1 MKNLEFITSE
11 LKNEMKMHVSDKQ
24 QFDTW
29 INILKP
35 LNLYNNILYLEIPKQ
50 DTLFIFEGIW
60 KPKLKEALNNIAE
73 KIGGKLDVEVIAK
86 DSKDY
91 AKILTLGKEYD
102 KDGQMR
108 KSLTKSAKTVEEAVR
123 LALDEIGKKR
133 SEVTID
139 VLDEGSGGFL
149 GLIGGKDA
157 VVKVSYDEDMDRVL
171 ENLKNEIEV
180 DSLREVEKS
189 YDVKKRSEEIKK
201 EEGILDES
209 ENPIK
214 EESEDLGD
222 KIKDKANEIEDLIE
236 EKSEEIFAKD
246 SKEETQETKEIEEN
260 SEIDQQE
267 AERKDYALSKKR
279 SNIDNYYKAK
289 ELLEQILKAMH
300 FENVS
305 VIGNLEGS
313 IIKLEAKVDEN
324 DTGIAIGK
332 GGASLDAIEFIIRKA
347 IDSRSNNLRV
357 NIDINN
363 YKRRRDD
370 KIVRL
375 ARDTAQ
381 KVAQS
386 GKSWNLRY
394 MNSYERRLAHEEI
407 SKHRNVSSHSE
418 GREPQRYVV
427 VDYVE
432 E

>member
-1 MKNLEFITSE
+1 
-11 LKNEMKMHVSDKQ
+11 
-24 QFDTW
+24 
-29 INILKP
+29 
-35 LNLYNNILYLEIPKQ
+35 
-50 DTLFIFEGIW
+50 
-60 KPKLKEALNNIAE
+60 
-73 KIGGKLDVEVIAK
+73 
-86 DSKDY
+86 
-91 AKILTLGKEYD
+91 
-102 KDGQMR
+102 MR

-201 EEGILDES
+201 EEGILEES
-209 ENPIK
+209 ENSIK

-236 EKSEEIFAKD
+236 EKSEEIFEKD
-246 SKEETQETKEIEEN
+246 SKEETKEIEEN

>member
-1 MKNLEFITSE
+1 
-11 LKNEMKMHVSDKQ
+11 
-24 QFDTW
+24 
-29 INILKP
+29 
-35 LNLYNNILYLEIPKQ
+35 
-50 DTLFIFEGIW
+50 
-60 KPKLKEALNNIAE
+60 
-73 KIGGKLDVEVIAK
+73 
-86 DSKDY
+86 
-91 AKILTLGKEYD
+91 
-102 KDGQMR
+102 MR

-214 EESEDLGD
+214 EEIEDLGD

-246 SKEETQETKEIEEN
+246 NKEETLETKEIEEN

-289 ELLEQILKAMH
+289 ELLEEILKAMH

-407 SKHRNVSSHSE
+407 SKHRNVTSHSE

>member
-1 MKNLEFITSE
+1 
-11 LKNEMKMHVSDKQ
+11 
-24 QFDTW
+24 
-29 INILKP
+29 
-35 LNLYNNILYLEIPKQ
+35 
-50 DTLFIFEGIW
+50 
-60 KPKLKEALNNIAE
+60 
-73 KIGGKLDVEVIAK
+73 
-86 DSKDY
+86 
-91 AKILTLGKEYD
+91 
-102 KDGQMR
+102 MR

-214 EESEDLGD
+214 EETEHLGET
-222 KIKDKANEIEDLIE
+222 IKEKANEIEDLIE

-246 SKEETQETKEIEEN
+246 NKEETLETKEIEEN

-407 SKHRNVSSHSE
+407 SKHRNVTSHSE

>member
-1 MKNLEFITSE
+1 
-11 LKNEMKMHVSDKQ
+11 
-24 QFDTW
+24 
-29 INILKP
+29 
-35 LNLYNNILYLEIPKQ
+35 
-50 DTLFIFEGIW
+50 
-60 KPKLKEALNNIAE
+60 
-73 KIGGKLDVEVIAK
+73 
-86 DSKDY
+86 
-91 AKILTLGKEYD
+91 
-102 KDGQMR
+102 MR

-246 SKEETQETKEIEEN
+246 NKEETLETKEIEEN

>member
-1 MKNLEFITSE
+1 
-11 LKNEMKMHVSDKQ
+11 
-24 QFDTW
+24 
-29 INILKP
+29 
-35 LNLYNNILYLEIPKQ
+35 
-50 DTLFIFEGIW
+50 
-60 KPKLKEALNNIAE
+60 
-73 KIGGKLDVEVIAK
+73 
-86 DSKDY
+86 
-91 AKILTLGKEYD
+91 
-102 KDGQMR
+102 MR
-108 KSLTKSAKTVEEAVR
+108 KSLTKSAKTVDEAVR

-157 VVKVSYDEDMDRVL
+157 VVKISYDEDMGRVL
-171 ENLKNEIEV
+171 EDLKNEIEV

-214 EESEDLGD
+214 EESEDLGET
-222 KIKDKANEIEDLIE
+222 IKEKANEIEELIE
-236 EKSEEIFAKD
+236 EKGEEIFAKD
-246 SKEETQETKEIEEN
+246 NKEETIETKEIEEN
-260 SEIDQQE
+260 SEIDQEE

>member
-1 MKNLEFITSE
+1 
-11 LKNEMKMHVSDKQ
+11 
-24 QFDTW
+24 
-29 INILKP
+29 
-35 LNLYNNILYLEIPKQ
+35 
-50 DTLFIFEGIW
+50 
-60 KPKLKEALNNIAE
+60 
-73 KIGGKLDVEVIAK
+73 
-86 DSKDY
+86 
-91 AKILTLGKEYD
+91 
-102 KDGQMR
+102 MR

-171 ENLKNEIEV
+171 EDLKNEIEV

-209 ENPIK
+209 ENSIK

-236 EKSEEIFAKD
+236 EKSEEIFEKD
-246 SKEETQETKEIEEN
+246 SKEETKEIEEN

-289 ELLEQILKAMH
+289 ELLEEILKAMH

>member
-1 MKNLEFITSE
+1 
-11 LKNEMKMHVSDKQ
+11 
-24 QFDTW
+24 
-29 INILKP
+29 
-35 LNLYNNILYLEIPKQ
+35 
-50 DTLFIFEGIW
+50 
-60 KPKLKEALNNIAE
+60 
-73 KIGGKLDVEVIAK
+73 
-86 DSKDY
+86 
-91 AKILTLGKEYD
+91 
-102 KDGQMR
+102 MR

-246 SKEETQETKEIEEN
+246 KKEEIIETKEIEEN

>member
-1 MKNLEFITSE
+1 
-11 LKNEMKMHVSDKQ
+11 
-24 QFDTW
+24 
-29 INILKP
+29 
-35 LNLYNNILYLEIPKQ
+35 
-50 DTLFIFEGIW
+50 
-60 KPKLKEALNNIAE
+60 
-73 KIGGKLDVEVIAK
+73 
-86 DSKDY
+86 
-91 AKILTLGKEYD
+91 
-102 KDGQMR
+102 MR
-108 KSLTKSAKTVEEAVR
+108 KSLTKSAKTVDEAVR

-171 ENLKNEIEV
+171 EDLKNEIEV

-209 ENPIK
+209 ENPLK
-214 EESEDLGD
+214 EETEDLGD
-222 KIKDKANEIEDLIE
+222 KIKEKANEIEDLIE

-246 SKEETQETKEIEEN
+246 KKEEIIETKEIEEN

>member
-1 MKNLEFITSE
+1 
-11 LKNEMKMHVSDKQ
+11 
-24 QFDTW
+24 
-29 INILKP
+29 
-35 LNLYNNILYLEIPKQ
+35 
-50 DTLFIFEGIW
+50 
-60 KPKLKEALNNIAE
+60 
-73 KIGGKLDVEVIAK
+73 
-86 DSKDY
+86 
-91 AKILTLGKEYD
+91 
-102 KDGQMR
+102 MR

-246 SKEETQETKEIEEN
+246 NKEETLETKEIEEN

-407 SKHRNVSSHSE
+407 SKHRNVTSHSE

>member
-1 MKNLEFITSE
+1 
-11 LKNEMKMHVSDKQ
+11 
-24 QFDTW
+24 
-29 INILKP
+29 
-35 LNLYNNILYLEIPKQ
+35 
-50 DTLFIFEGIW
+50 
-60 KPKLKEALNNIAE
+60 
-73 KIGGKLDVEVIAK
+73 
-86 DSKDY
+86 
-91 AKILTLGKEYD
+91 
-102 KDGQMR
+102 MR

-201 EEGILDES
+201 EEGILEES
-209 ENPIK
+209 ENSIK

-236 EKSEEIFAKD
+236 EKSEEIFEKD
-246 SKEETQETKEIEEN
+246 SKEETKEIEEN

-357 NIDINN
+357 NVDINN
-363 YKRRRDD
+363 YKRRRDE

>member
-1 MKNLEFITSE
+1 
-11 LKNEMKMHVSDKQ
+11 
-24 QFDTW
+24 
-29 INILKP
+29 
-35 LNLYNNILYLEIPKQ
+35 
-50 DTLFIFEGIW
+50 
-60 KPKLKEALNNIAE
+60 
-73 KIGGKLDVEVIAK
+73 
-86 DSKDY
+86 
-91 AKILTLGKEYD
+91 
-102 KDGQMR
+102 MR

-157 VVKVSYDEDMDRVL
+157 VVKISYDEDMGRVL
-171 ENLKNEIEV
+171 EDLKNEIEV

-209 ENPIK
+209 ENPLK
-214 EESEDLGD
+214 EETEDLGD
-222 KIKDKANEIEDLIE
+222 KIKEKANEIEDLIE

-246 SKEETQETKEIEEN
+246 KKEEIIETKEIEEN

-332 GGASLDAIEFIIRKA
+332 GGASLEAIEFIIRKA

-357 NIDINN
+357 NVDINN

-407 SKHRNVSSHSE
+407 SKHRNVTSHSE

>member
-1 MKNLEFITSE
+1 
-11 LKNEMKMHVSDKQ
+11 
-24 QFDTW
+24 
-29 INILKP
+29 
-35 LNLYNNILYLEIPKQ
+35 
-50 DTLFIFEGIW
+50 
-60 KPKLKEALNNIAE
+60 
-73 KIGGKLDVEVIAK
+73 
-86 DSKDY
+86 
-91 AKILTLGKEYD
+91 
-102 KDGQMR
+102 MR

-171 ENLKNEIEV
+171 EDLKNEIEV

-246 SKEETQETKEIEEN
+246 NKEETLETKEIEEN

-407 SKHRNVSSHSE
+407 SKHRNVTSHSE

>member
-1 MKNLEFITSE
+1 
-11 LKNEMKMHVSDKQ
+11 
-24 QFDTW
+24 
-29 INILKP
+29 
-35 LNLYNNILYLEIPKQ
+35 
-50 DTLFIFEGIW
+50 
-60 KPKLKEALNNIAE
+60 
-73 KIGGKLDVEVIAK
+73 
-86 DSKDY
+86 
-91 AKILTLGKEYD
+91 
-102 KDGQMR
+102 MR

-214 EESEDLGD
+214 EETENLGET
-222 KIKDKANEIEDLIE
+222 IKEKANEIEDLIE
-236 EKSEEIFAKD
+236 EKSEEIFEKD
-246 SKEETQETKEIEEN
+246 SKEETKEIEEN
-260 SEIDQQE
+260 FEIDQQE

-375 ARDTAQ
+375 ASDTAQ

>member
-1 MKNLEFITSE
+1 
-11 LKNEMKMHVSDKQ
+11 
-24 QFDTW
+24 
-29 INILKP
+29 
-35 LNLYNNILYLEIPKQ
+35 
-50 DTLFIFEGIW
+50 
-60 KPKLKEALNNIAE
+60 
-73 KIGGKLDVEVIAK
+73 
-86 DSKDY
+86 
-91 AKILTLGKEYD
+91 
-102 KDGQMR
+102 
-108 KSLTKSAKTVEEAVR
+108 
-123 LALDEIGKKR
+123 
-133 SEVTID
+133 
-139 VLDEGSGGFL
+139 
-149 GLIGGKDA
+149 
-157 VVKVSYDEDMDRVL
+157 
-171 ENLKNEIEV
+171 
-180 DSLREVEKS
+180 
-189 YDVKKRSEEIKK
+189 
-201 EEGILDES
+201 
-209 ENPIK
+209 
-214 EESEDLGD
+214 
-222 KIKDKANEIEDLIE
+222 
-236 EKSEEIFAKD
+236 
-246 SKEETQETKEIEEN
+246 
-260 SEIDQQE
+260 
-267 AERKDYALSKKR
+267 
-279 SNIDNYYKAK
+279 
-289 ELLEQILKAMH
+289 MH

>member
-1 MKNLEFITSE
+1 
-11 LKNEMKMHVSDKQ
+11 
-24 QFDTW
+24 
-29 INILKP
+29 
-35 LNLYNNILYLEIPKQ
+35 
-50 DTLFIFEGIW
+50 
-60 KPKLKEALNNIAE
+60 
-73 KIGGKLDVEVIAK
+73 
-86 DSKDY
+86 
-91 AKILTLGKEYD
+91 
-102 KDGQMR
+102 MR

-171 ENLKNEIEV
+171 EDLKNEIEV

-214 EESEDLGD
+214 EETEDLGD
-222 KIKDKANEIEDLIE
+222 KIKEKANEIEDLIE

-246 SKEETQETKEIEEN
+246 NKEETLETKEIEEN
-260 SEIDQQE
+260 SEIDQEE